1 MKKQV
6 FYGLLLAVLFTVVVT
21 HSALA
26 YTQNAFVTRWKV
38 PSDKTKIQFSLR
50 SGTGKIVWG
59 EANGVGITGAKTII
73 PLTESTKEFKQYE
86 ISLPSKDKEYIVE
99 IQGGQINNFRVDT
112 YNHLIAIEQWG
123 NTAWLGLDAA
133 FKNCVN
139 LKDIKAT
146 DTPNLTKCTSLH
158 RMFDGCSNSE
168 FTKIDRL
175 GEWNVSN
182 VYYFGYMFAGCRYF
196 KGDGLEKWSLDRVSS
211 IGAMF
216 QGCGRFDADLSTWG
230 NKLGNVN
237 SLNNLFQNC
246 GSFKGKGLEKW
257 DVRNVEYF
265 NYAFYRCGNN
275 FNPDL
280 SSWDVSN
287 AREMNSM
294 FSGSSYFSG
303 KKIKGKDGQLQG
315 GDISKW
321 NVKNV
326 KSFTY
331 MFSGCA
337 ALEADL
343 SKWLEGK
350 NNATNLEGM
359 LLGCRNF
366 NADISGWDVSKVTS
380 LKNFLAEC
388 IQFNQD
394 LSKWNV
400 EKVEDMSYCFRDCSN
415 YNKPMD
421 KWKVSKAVSLRG
433 MFQNATKFEQNLKAW
448 KDHIGNVTDMA
459 EMFQN
464 AKAYTGQGLEYWD
477 VRRVTDFSNM
487 FSGGEKFVG
496 NLSSWDVSKGLLFN
510 RMFNGCTQFA
520 ADLTGWNPLAA
531 ENTSE
536 MFNNCQLFRSDLK
549 DWRMPRLLNMSGM
562 FKWCTSYTADLSDWD
577 VSQVRNFS
585 DAFRGCNAFR
595 SDLSRWNVGSGE
607 DFSGM
612 FESCNHF
619 VSDLSKWDVA
629 EAKKM
634 DRMFWGASN
643 FTSDLSNWEVSKV
656 TDMSKMFAGAEK
668 FNSDV
673 TKWNVEKV
681 KSMTGIF
688 ENAKQFNCSLASW
701 NLKGLLVE
709 KTITL
714 SGCGMGVANYDRT
727 IEGWSKLDA
736 SVKNITVQASEL
748 IYSKDAKDAHDNIL
762 TSVRSWK
769 FKKDKCSEDESS
781 KHKLS
786 LEPTLM
792 TINLGSSMDVKY
804 KIDPDDV
811 NGNNIG
817 WTSTEPTV
825 AVYNPTTKKVDG
837 KKVGSTILRCSAGT
851 NGNERAYDELFV
863 KVVILVDALKFKQE
877 KYDKLPLGETFEF
890 AKELI
895 ITPKNAT
902 DKRLKWMSN
911 HPEIISIDE
920 NTGLAT
926 CHKVGDAE
934 ITVVARDREESKAAK
949 AKVPVKVVVIQAEAI
964 EADPKEVNA
973 KPGTEIMLGVK
984 FTPENVTYK
993 EDIKWTSPDETKI
1006 KVLDEKKG
1014 IFQVLD
1020 DKNNPDYGGFVVDLK
1035 VTHTDRETSNTL
1047 EAICRV
1053 HVLVK
1058 SQIFPEKLTVSP
1070 ELLDMNVHEEKEITA
1085 TLVPSNV
1092 FNNTLVW
1099 ISKDTKVATVKD
1111 GKVTAVGAGE
1121 TTILVWSIVDRNVFA
1136 QTKVKV
1142 HQVLVNNLT
1151 FLTDV
1156 PFYDQKE
1163 KVYNIPEG
1171 AAITIPY
1178 RLEPQN
1184 ASNKEVRWETENSD
1198 FVSVDE
1204 NTGHLKGLPA
1214 GKGQT
1219 AIIKA
1224 TALGG
1229 SNLYRTCKVK
1239 IVERTTPAH
1248 IFIQKALYVTPGT
1261 RGQFNLV
1268 YDPSDVSDRLVTW
1281 TSTDPAIFSVNS
1293 DGSYVAHEA
1302 GDVKVTVT
1310 LVSNPLIMAK
1320 CDVKVLPRLAT
1331 QYVSILGELKLG
1343 VGTSY
1348 TYTPVFEPINATDR
1362 DVEWTLMAGRE
1373 NVILGLNGRVT
1384 GIKKGAATVKVSLKS
1399 DPTISAVSR
1408 ITVEDKKPLTSDI
1421 KFEKDAYEVEEGK
1434 TLDLVLK
1441 YDPADAND
1449 LDLEFT
1455 SENDTYVM
1463 VFKSAQSYE
1472 KVRIF
1477 GRLFTDNEEITITGK
1492 NNTTQQIFTTKVKV
1506 TLPKGNETP
1515 IPENFSTVL
1524 PSLTILEGSTG
1535 YIELKDITP
1544 KNADPRKLDWVSS
1557 NEKSVTV
1564 SPTGSVYGV
1573 KEGSSTVK
1581 ISGRNHSVTIMVHV
1595 VKQGSGSNPLDPN
1608 NPNNPDPNKPS
1619 LEEFFAPEK
1628 TPVRV
1633 VVGNYT
1639 YIHLKTK
1646 PEGADTSGMTWESE
1660 DTNIAVVNNG
1670 LLKGIKLGETKVTV
1684 SKNGKSVTFDV
1695 EVVKRPAGEDPSK
1708 PNLVDFY
1715 APEPLP
1721 VTVMLLSEK
1730 KVYLRVIPANADIS
1744 RLEWKSNDET
1754 KVTVKNDGTIRGKKL
1769 GATTLTVS
1777 DPLSGRT
1784 VTFPVEV
1791 VAENNPNNPDP
1802 NKPALQDFDKPK
1814 NDPVGVL
1821 VGGITYVHLVT
1832 TPEGAD
1838 TSGMTWESEDTS
1850 IAEVENGVLKG
1861 ITVGET
1867 NVKVSKNGKTV
1878 TFGVVVKPR
1887 PANEDPNKPSLVDFD
1902 VPEKL
1907 PVTVALAAKKRVQL
1921 KVTPAD
1927 ADISRLEWTS
1937 NDESIVTVTKTGGV
1951 ITGVFVGATTLKVHD
1966 PVSGRSIEFA
1976 VETIA
1981 ENNPN
1986 NPDPNKPALEE
1997 FFGPENDPVG
2007 VIVGGY
2013 TYVHLKT
2020 KPEGANTS
2028 GLTWTS
2034 EDPTTADVRNGVLM
2048 GVKEGTTT
2056 VTVSDGKGHEVK
2068 FGVVVKPRP
2077 ATEDPNKPSLI
2088 DFDVPKKLP
2097 VGVVLG
2103 GWTRVRLT
2111 VTPAD
2116 ADISRLEWKTKDGET
2131 KVSVDQNGKMS
2142 GLELGKTT
2150 IKVSDPVSGRS
2161 IEFEVEVVENPGDP
2175 NKPILNDFDKQND
2188 DPVEVEVGKKKPLP
2202 IKTEPEGADKSR
2214 LKYESMNPG
2223 VATVDKDGNVTGVK
2237 PGETTVKVTDP
2248 VSGKTIEFVIKVVEK
2263 SSTPSKPSLE
2273 SFSVVRTA
2281 LYVVQN
2287 FDAIV
2292 PLNLV
2297 PEDADTSSLVWTTED
2312 DKIASVSESG
2322 VITGVALGQTM
2333 IRVMHPATNR
2343 EFKINVTVIANDEK
2357 TLAVEENQLADVTA
2371 APNPFAT
2378 QITLR
2383 GYKATNGRYE
2393 LMTLAGVTLRSG
2405 LLWSDETQIETTDLP
2420 AGLYLIRLTT
2430 ETGETKTLKVVKRQ

>member
-6 FYGLLLAVLFTVVVT
+6 FYGLLLAVLFTIVVT

-38 PSDKTKIQFSLR
+38 PSGGTKIQFSLKAE
-50 SGTGKIVWG
+50 SGKIVWG
-59 EANGVGITGAKTII
+59 EANGSGISEPKTTINVM
-73 PLTESTKEFKQYE
+73 ESTKEFKQYE
-86 ISLPSKDKEYIVE
+86 ITLPKGDKEYIVE
-99 IQGGQINNFRVDT
+99 ISGGNLRYFRVDT
-112 YNHLIAIEQWG
+112 YNYIIGVEQWG
-123 NTAWLGLDAA
+123 NNPWLGLDAA

-146 DTPNLTKCTSLH
+146 DAPNLTKCSSLYQ
-158 RMFDGCSNSE
+158 MFEGCSNAG
-168 FTKIDRL
+168 FTKIETLKTWD
-175 GEWNVSN
+175 VSKVN
-182 VYYFGYMFAGCRYF
+182 YFGNMFAGCRYF
-196 KGDGLEKWSLDRVSS
+196 EGKGLESWSMDRVTS

-216 QGCGRFDADLSTWG
+216 QGCGRFDADLTKWG
-230 NKLGNVN
+230 DKIVNVT
-237 SLNNLFQNC
+237 SLNNLFQSC
-246 GSFKGKGLEKW
+246 GSFQGKGLEKW
-257 DVRNVEYF
+257 NVKNIEHF
-265 NYAFYRCGNN
+265 NYAFYRCGNK

-294 FSGSSYFSG
+294 FSGDSYFSG
-303 KKIKGKDGQLQG
+303 KVIIDKDGVKHG

-350 NNATNLEGM
+350 NKATNLEGM
-359 LLGCRNF
+359 FLGCRNF
-366 NADISGWDVSKVTS
+366 NADISGWNVSKVTS
-380 LKNFLAEC
+380 LKNFLSEC
-388 IQFNQD
+388 IQFNQN
-394 LSKWNV
+394 LSKWEV
-400 EKVEDMSYCFRDCSN
+400 ENVEDMSYCFRACGN
-415 YNKPMD
+415 YNQPMD

-433 MFQNATKFEQNLKAW
+433 MFQHATKFEQNLKAW
-448 KDHIGNVTDMA
+448 KDYIGNVTDMA
-459 EMFQN
+459 EMFLG
-464 AKAYTGQGLEYWD
+464 AKAYTGQGLEYWN
-477 VRRVTDFSNM
+477 VARVTDFSNM
-487 FSGGEKFVG
+487 FSGAEKFVG
-496 NLSSWDVSKGLLFN
+496 NLSGWDVSRGLLFN
-510 RMFNGCTQFA
+510 GMFNNCTLFA
-520 ADLTGWNPLAA
+520 ADLTAWRPEAA
-531 ENTSE
+531 ENTSQ
-536 MFNNCQLFRSDLK
+536 MFNNCAKFHSDLK
-549 DWRMPRLLNMSGM
+549 NWRMPRLLNMSGM
-562 FKWCTSYTADLSDWD
+562 FKWCTNYTADLSNWD
-577 VSQVRNFS
+577 VAQVRDFS
-585 DAFRGCNAFR
+585 LAFKGCQAFR

-612 FESCNHF
+612 FSDCTNF
-619 VSDLSKWDVA
+619 TSDLSKWDVA

-634 DRMFWGASN
+634 DHMFSDAST
-643 FTSDLSNWEVSKV
+643 FTSDLSNWDVSKV
-656 TDMSKMFAGAEK
+656 TSMSKMFSGAAQ
-668 FNSDV
+668 FNSDL
-673 TKWNVEKV
+673 TKWNVAKV
-681 KSMTGIF
+681 RNMKGIF
-688 ENAKQFNCSLASW
+688 ENAKQFNCSLATW
-701 NLKGLLVE
+701 NLKGLFDE

-714 SGCGMGVANYDRT
+714 SECGMGVANYDRT
-727 IEGWSKLDA
+727 IEGWSKLDP
-736 SVKNITVQASEL
+736 SVEGITVQADNL
-748 IYSKDAKDAHDNIL
+748 IYSKDAKDAHETIL
-762 TSVRSWK
+762 HSMRNWD
-769 FKKDKCSEDESS
+769 FKGDKCSETESS

-804 KIDPDDV
+804 TIDPSDV
-811 NGNNIG
+811 SKDKIG
-817 WTSTEPTV
+817 WTSTDPNV
-825 AVYNPTTKKVDG
+825 AVYNPTTKKVEG
-837 KKVGSTILRCSAGT
+837 KKVGSTIIRFSAGT
-851 NGNERAYDELFV
+851 AAAERAYDELFV
-863 KVVILVDALKFKQE
+863 KVVIFVEGLEFRQKA
-877 KYDKLPLGETFEF
+877 YDKLPLGETFEF
-890 AKELI
+890 AKEI
-895 ITPKNAT
+895 IISPKKVT
-902 DKRLKWMSN
+902 DKRLKWMSD

-926 CHKVGDAE
+926 CHKEGDAT
-934 ITVVARDREESKAAK
+934 ISVVARDREESKAAK
-949 AKVPVKVVVIQAEAI
+949 ASVPVKVVVIQAEAI

-973 KPGTEIMLGVK
+973 KPGTEITLGVK

-993 EDIKWTSPDETKI
+993 DVEWTFPDNNKI
-1006 KVLDEKKG
+1006 EVLDKEKGIFKVLDDEK
-1014 IFQVLD
+1014 
-1020 DKNNPDYGGFVVDLK
+1020 NPDYGGFVVDLK
-1035 VTHTDRETSNTL
+1035 VTHKDRKTNNTI

-1070 ELLDMNVHEEKEITA
+1070 ELLEMNINEEKHITA

-1111 GKVTAVGAGE
+1111 GKVTAVGKGE

-1136 QTKVKV
+1136 QAKVKV
-1142 HQVLVNNLT
+1142 REVLVNKLE
-1151 FLTDV
+1151 FLTNV
-1156 PFYDQKE
+1156 PFYDEAE
-1163 KVYNIPEG
+1163 KVYKIPAG

-1184 ASNKEVRWETENSD
+1184 ASNKEIKWETED
-1198 FVSVDE
+1198 TDVVSVDE
-1204 NTGHLKGLPA
+1204 NTGYLKGLPA
-1214 GKGQT
+1214 GIGKT
-1219 AIIKA
+1219 ATIKA

-1229 SNLYRTCKVK
+1229 SNLYKTCKVK
-1239 IVERTTPAH
+1239 VVERTSPAN
-1248 IFIQKALYVTPGT
+1248 IYLPKALYVTPGT
-1261 RGQFNLV
+1261 HGQFNLV

-1320 CDVKVLPRLAT
+1320 CDVKVLPRVAT
-1331 QYVSILGELKLG
+1331 HYVSILGELKLG

-1348 TYTPVFEPINATDR
+1348 TYTPVFDPINATDR
-1362 DVEWTLMAGRE
+1362 DVEWTLMAGKE
-1373 NVILGLNGRVT
+1373 NVILDLNGRVT
-1384 GIKKGAATVKVSLKS
+1384 GIKKGSATVKVSLKS
-1399 DPTISAVSR
+1399 NPTISAVSR
-1408 ITVEDKKPLTSDI
+1408 ITVEDKKPLTSEI
-1421 KFEKDAYEVEEGK
+1421 TFEKDAYEVEEGK

-1492 NNTTQQIFTTKVKV
+1492 NNTTQKTFTTKVKV
-1506 TLPKGNETP
+1506 TLPNGNETP
-1515 IPENFSTVL
+1515 IPDHFSTVL

-1573 KEGSSTVK
+1573 KEGNATVT
-1581 ISGRNHSVTIMVHV
+1581 ISGRNHRATIMIHV

-1646 PEGADTSGMTWESE
+1646 PEGADTSGMTWESD
-1660 DTNIAVVNNG
+1660 DTSIAVVNNG
-1670 LLKGIKLGETKVTV
+1670 LLKGIKLGETKVKV

-1715 APEPLP
+1715 APEQLP

-1730 KVYLRVIPANADIS
+1730 KVHLRVIPANADIS

-1754 KVTVKNDGTIRGKKL
+1754 KVTVKNGTIRGEKL

-1802 NKPALQDFDKPK
+1802 NKPALEDFDKPK

-1838 TSGMTWESEDTS
+1838 TSGMTWVSEDTS
-1850 IAEVENGVLKG
+1850 TAEVENGVLKG
-1861 ITVGET
+1861 IKVGST
-1867 NVKVSKNGKTV
+1867 NVTVSKNGKSV

-1907 PVTVALAAKKRVQL
+1907 PVTVALGAKKRVQL

-1927 ADISRLEWTS
+1927 ADISRLEWKS
-1937 NDESIVTVTKTGGV
+1937 NDEKVVTVDN
-1951 ITGVFVGATTLKVHD
+1951 TGVMTGIFVGTTTLKVHD
-1966 PVSGRSIEFA
+1966 PISNRSITFA

-1997 FFGPENDPVG
+1997 FRGPENDPVG

-2020 KPEGANTS
+2020 TPKGANTS

-2116 ADISRLEWKTKDGET
+2116 ADISRLQWTSNNENIVT
-2131 KVSVDQNGKMS
+2131 VDQTGKMS
-2142 GLELGKTT
+2142 GIALGKTT
-2150 IKVSDPVSGRS
+2150 LTVHDPVSGRS

-2175 NKPILNDFDKQND
+2175 SKPILNDFDKQND
-2188 DPVEVEVGKKKPLP
+2188 NPVEVEVGKKKPLP

-2214 LKYESMNPG
+2214 LTYESQDKS

-2237 PGETTVKVTDP
+2237 LGETTVKVTDP
-2248 VSGKTIEFVIKVVEK
+2248 VSGKTIEFVVKVVEK
-2263 SSTPSKPSLE
+2263 SSTPSKPALE

-2333 IRVMHPATNR
+2333 VRVVHPATNR

-2378 QITLR
+2378 QLTLR
-2383 GYKATNGRYE
+2383 GYKTTNGRYE
-2393 LMTLAGVTLRSG
+2393 LMTLAGVTLRAG
-2405 LLWSDETQIETTDLP
+2405 LLWSDETQIETADLP

-2430 ETGETKTLKVVKRQ
+2430 ETGETKTLKVVKR

>member
-26 YTQNAFVTRWKV
+26 YQAGAFVTRWRGSNDDNSKLRVTGEQGKV
-38 PSDKTKIQFSLR
+38 KYYMVGKETEARTENFSDPNN
-50 SGTGKIVWG
+50 W
-59 EANGVGITGAKTII
+59 KTISF
-73 PLTESTKEFKQYE
+73 PTTAG
-86 ISLPSKDKEYIVE
+86 KEYIVE
-99 IQGGQINNFRVDT
+99 ISGSDVRGFQVATANDLVEVI
-112 YNHLIAIEQWG
+112 QWG
-123 NTAWLGLDAA
+123 SVEWTDLTEA
-133 FKNCVN
+133 FKNCVKLEEIKESAGKPD
-139 LKDIKAT
+139 LKR
-146 DTPNLTKCTSLH
+146 CRSLS
-158 RMFDGCSNSE
+158 G
-168 FTKIDRL
+168 
-175 GEWNVSN
+175 
-182 VYYFGYMFAGCRYF
+182 
-196 KGDGLEKWSLDRVSS
+196 
-211 IGAMF
+211 MF
-216 QGCGRFDADLSTWG
+216 QGCRNLKTINAQVWNVSFVHYFGSMFSGCQLFEDKEVGKWELDNVLTVGGMFLGCGKFDANFSKWAKKLRRVTSLS
-230 NKLGNVN
+230 NMFH
-237 SLNNLFQNC
+237 SC
-246 GSFKGKGLEKW
+246 GSFKGEGLSEW
-257 DVRNVEYF
+257 DVSNVETF
-265 NYAFYRCGNN
+265 NYTFYRCGNN

-280 SSWDVSN
+280 NKWDVSN
-287 AREMNSM
+287 AREMVGM
-294 FSGSSYFSG
+294 FSGCAYFEQDL
-303 KKIKGKDGQLQG
+303 KDW
-315 GDISKW
+315 D
-321 NVKNV
+321 VKNV
-326 KSFTY
+326 ENFSY
-331 MFSGCA
+331 MFSGCNRFKGKVG
-337 ALEADL
+337 D
-343 SKWLEGK
+343 WLKGENK
-350 NNATNLEGM
+350 AINLKGM
-359 LLGCRNF
+359 FFKCGAF
-366 NADISGWDVSKVTS
+366 NTDISGWNVSSVESLSNFLAGCTQFSHNIARWDVSNVTNMNYCFRDCVNFNHDLSNWDVSKVTTMVGMFS
-380 LKNFLAEC
+380 GAETYTQGFSAWKDRVSNVVNFSEMFMGCKDFTGAGLEGWNVSKCQDFSYMFSGAFA
-388 IQFNQD
+388 FNG
-394 LSKWNV
+394 LIGKWNV
-400 EKVEDMSYCFRDCSN
+400 GKGRSFKR
-415 YNKPMD
+415 
-421 KWKVSKAVSLRG
+421 
-433 MFQNATKFEQNLKAW
+433 
-448 KDHIGNVTDMA
+448 
-459 EMFQN
+459 
-464 AKAYTGQGLEYWD
+464 
-477 VRRVTDFSNM
+477 M
-487 FSGGEKFVG
+487 FSDCRLFTADI
-496 NLSSWDVSKGLLFN
+496 SSW
-510 RMFNGCTQFA
+510 R
-520 ADLTGWNPLAA
+520 PLAA
-531 ENTSE
+531 ETTSG
-536 MFNNCQLFRSDLK
+536 MFVNCKKFNRDLSA
-549 DWRMPRLLNMSGM
+549 WRMPRLLDMSFM
-562 FKWCTSYTADLSDWD
+562 FTWCPLFKCELKDWD
-577 VSQVRNFS
+577 VAQVRNFE
-585 DAFRGCNAFR
+585 NAFQGCSAFV
-595 SDLSRWNVGSGE
+595 SDLSQWNVKSGE
-607 DFSGM
+607 NFVGM
-612 FESCNHF
+612 FYACILF
-619 VSDLSKWDVA
+619 QSDLSKWDVSL
-629 EAKKM
+629 AKNMKQ
-634 DRMFWGASN
+634 MFYKASL
-643 FTSDLSNWEVSKV
+643 FTSDLSDWNVAKV
-656 TDMSKMFAGAEK
+656 TDMSDMFKGATN

-673 TKWNVEKV
+673 TRWNVKRV
-681 KSMTGIF
+681 SDMSGIF
-688 ENAKQFNCSLASW
+688 EDAQQFNCQLGTWDISGLINKSISL
-701 NLKGLLVE
+701 K
-709 KTITL
+709 K
-714 SGCGMGVANYDRT
+714 CGMGVANYERT
-727 IEGWSKLDA
+727 LEGWAKLSGVPTGITLEADMLHYTDA
-736 SVKNITVQASEL
+736 VKEFREDVLKKIKNWKIQNDIKSSASE
-748 IYSKDAKDAHDNIL
+748 
-762 TSVRSWK
+762 
-769 FKKDKCSEDESS
+769 
-781 KHKLS
+781 HKLE
-786 LEPTLM
+786 LTQTLM
-792 TINLGSSMDVKY
+792 TINLGNALDVTY
-804 KIDPDDV
+804 KITPDV
-811 NGNNIG
+811 TNPELN
-817 WTSTEPTV
+817 WTSTDETI
-825 AVYNPTTKKVDG
+825 AAYNPTTKKVEG
-837 KKVGSTILRCSAGT
+837 KKVGSAIIRCQYGT
-851 NGNERAYDELFV
+851 DAKERAYDELFV
-863 KVVILVDALKFKQE
+863 DVVIFVDKLKFKQE
-877 KYDKLPLGETFEF
+877 KYDRLPLGETFDF
-890 AKELI
+890 AKEII

-902 DKRLKWMSN
+902 NKRLKWTSSA
-911 HPEIISIDE
+911 PEIISIDE

-926 CHKVGDAE
+926 CHKVGDAK
-934 ITVVARDREESKAAK
+934 ISVVARDREDAHAAK
-949 AKVPVKVVVIQAEAI
+949 AEVLVKVIVIKAEAI
-964 EADPKEVNA
+964 EADPKEINA
-973 KPGTEIMLGVK
+973 KPGTEIALGVK
-984 FTPENVTYK
+984 FTPEKVTYK
-993 EDIKWTSPDETKI
+993 EDIKWTTPDDKKI

-1020 DKNNPDYGGFVVDLK
+1020 DESNPDYGGFVVDLK
-1035 VTHTDRETSNTL
+1035 VTHTDRETGNKL

-1070 ELLDMNVHEEKEITA
+1070 ESLEMNIREEKEITA
-1085 TLVPSNV
+1085 TLIPSNV
-1092 FNNTLVW
+1092 FNSDLVW
-1099 ISKDTKVATVKD
+1099 LSKNNKVATVKD
-1111 GKVTAVGAGE
+1111 GKVTAVGEGE
-1121 TTILVWSIVDRNVFA
+1121 TTILVWSVVDRNVFA
-1136 QTKVKV
+1136 QTRVKV
-1142 HQVLVNNLT
+1142 NKVLVSELL
-1151 FLTDV
+1151 FLTNV
-1156 PFYDQKE
+1156 PYYNE
-1163 KVYNIPEG
+1163 KDKLYEIPVG
-1171 AAITIPY
+1171 VASTIPY
-1178 RLEPQN
+1178 SIEPQN
-1184 ASNKEVRWETENSD
+1184 ASNKEVKWETEDSEL
-1198 FVSVDE
+1198 VSVDE
-1204 NTGHLKGLPA
+1204 NTGLLKGLPA
-1214 GKGQT
+1214 GMGKT
-1219 AIIKA
+1219 ATIKA

-1229 SNLYRTCKVK
+1229 SNLYKTCKVK
-1239 IVERTTPAH
+1239 IVERTSPAH
-1248 IFIQKALYVTPGT
+1248 IFIQKVLYVTLGT

-1268 YDPSDVSDRLVTW
+1268 YDPADVSDRLVTW
-1281 TSTDPAIFSVNS
+1281 KSTDPTIFSVNS

-1362 DVEWTLMAGRE
+1362 DVEWKLIAGRE
-1373 NVILGLNGRVT
+1373 NVILDLNGRVT
-1384 GIKKGAATVKVSLKS
+1384 GVKKGSATLKVSLKS
-1399 DPTISAVSR
+1399 NPTISAVSH
-1408 ITVEDKKPLTSDI
+1408 ITVEDVKPLASEIT
-1421 KFEKDAYEVEEGK
+1421 FEKDAYEVEEGK

-1441 YDPADAND
+1441 YEPTDAND

-1492 NNTTQQIFTTKVKV
+1492 NNTTQKTFTTKVKV
-1506 TLPKGNETP
+1506 TLPNGNETP

-1557 NEKSVTV
+1557 NENAVTV

-1660 DTNIAVVNNG
+1660 DTSVAVVNNG
-1670 LLKGIKLGETKVTV
+1670 LLKGIKLGKTKVTV

-1695 EVVKRPAGEDPSK
+1695 EVVKRPSGEDPSK

-1927 ADISRLEWTS
+1927 ADISRLEWIS

-1997 FFGPENDPVG
+1997 FFAPENDPVG

-2020 KPEGANTS
+2020 TPKGANTS

-2056 VTVSDGKGHEVK
+2056 VTVSDGKGNEVK

-2103 GWTRVRLT
+2103 GWTRIRLT

-2263 SSTPSKPSLE
+2263 SSTPSKPALE

-2333 IRVMHPATNR
+2333 IRVVHPATNR

>member
-26 YTQNAFVTRWKV
+26 YTQHAFVTRWKV
-38 PSDKTKIQFSLR
+38 LSDNTKIQFSLK
-50 SGTGKIVWG
+50 SGNGKIEWG
-59 EANGVGITGAKTII
+59 EANGSGISGGKTTIN
-73 PLTESTKEFKQYE
+73 LTESTSEFKQYE
-86 ISLPSKDKEYIVE
+86 ITLPSKDKEYIVE
-99 IQGGQINNFRVDT
+99 ISGGQLNYFRVDT
-112 YNHLIAIEQWG
+112 YNYIIKVEQWG
-123 NTAWLGLDAA
+123 NNPWLGFDAA

-139 LKDIKAT
+139 LRDIEAQ
-146 DTPNLTKCTSLH
+146 DCPNLSKCNSLSQ
-158 RMFDGCSNSE
+158 MFDGCSSPK
-168 FTKIDRL
+168 FTKITKL
-175 GEWNVSN
+175 GDWNVSK
-182 VYYFGYMFAGCRYF
+182 VYYFGNMFTNCRYF
-196 KGDGLEKWSLDRVSS
+196 EGAGLDKWSLDAVTS

-216 QGCGRFDADLSTWG
+216 QGCGRFDADLTTWG
-230 NKLGNVN
+230 SKLGNVT
-237 SLNNLFQNC
+237 SLNNVFQGC
-246 GSFKGKGLEKW
+246 GSFEGKGLEKW
-257 DVRNVEYF
+257 DVKNVETF
-265 NYAFYRCGNN
+265 NYTFYHCGNK

-280 SSWDVSN
+280 SKWDMTN
-287 AREMNSM
+287 AREMNAM
-294 FSGSSYFSG
+294 FSGASYFSG
-303 KKIKGKDGQLQG
+303 KEITDKNGKKHG

-326 KSFTY
+326 KSFIYT
-331 MFSGCA
+331 FSGCT
-337 ALEADL
+337 ALVADL
-343 SKWLEGK
+343 SQWLVGK
-350 NNATNLEGM
+350 NNATDLTGM
-359 LLGCRNF
+359 FLGCRQF
-366 NADISGWDVSKVTS
+366 NADISKWDVSKVTS
-380 LKNFLAEC
+380 LKNFLSEC
-388 IQFNQD
+388 IQFNQNLLEWD
-394 LSKWNV
+394 V
-400 EKVEDMSYCFRDCSN
+400 EKVVDMSYCFRACSN
-415 YNKPMD
+415 YNQPMH

-433 MFQNATKFEQNLKAW
+433 MFQHATKFEQSLKAW

-459 EMFQN
+459 EMFAG
-464 AKAYTGQGLEYWD
+464 AKAYTGQGLEYWN
-477 VRRVTDFSNM
+477 VARVSDFSNM
-487 FSGGEKFVG
+487 FNGADKFVG
-496 NLSSWDVSKGLLFN
+496 NLSKWDVSKGRLFN
-510 RMFNGCTQFA
+510 GMFSNSTQFA
-520 ADLTGWNPLAA
+520 ADLSAWNPVDA
-531 ENTSE
+531 ENTSQ
-536 MFNNCQLFRSDLK
+536 MFNNCHKFTSDLK
-549 DWRMPRLLNMSGM
+549 NWRMPRLLNMSGM
-562 FKWCTSYTADLSDWD
+562 FKWCATYTADLSDWD
-577 VSQVRNFS
+577 VAQVRDFS
-585 DAFRGCNAFR
+585 NAFKGCAAFRG
-595 SDLSRWNVGSGE
+595 DLSRWNVGSGE

-612 FESCNHF
+612 FASCTNF
-619 VSDLSKWDVA
+619 DSDLSKWNVS
-629 EAKKM
+629 EAKNM
-634 DRMFWGASN
+634 AGMFDGASS
-643 FTSDLSNWEVSKV
+643 FTSDLSNWDVSKV
-656 TDMSKMFAGAEK
+656 TNMRKMFAKASK

-681 KSMTGIF
+681 KNMTGIF
-688 ENAKQFNCSLASW
+688 EEAKQFNCSLASW
-701 NLKGLLVE
+701 NLKGLVEE

-714 SGCGMGVANYDRT
+714 DNCGMGVANYDRT
-727 IEGWSKLDA
+727 IEGWSKLVPN
-736 SVKNITVQASEL
+736 VKGITVQASSL
-748 IYSKDAKDAHDNIL
+748 IYSKDAKDAHDNTL
-762 TSVRSWK
+762 KSMGTWS
-769 FKKDKCSEDESS
+769 FDGDKCSENESS

-786 LEPTLM
+786 LEPTQM

-804 KIDPDDV
+804 TIDPDNV
-811 NGNNIG
+811 SENQIG

-825 AVYNPTTKKVDG
+825 AVYNPTTKKVEG
-837 KKVGSTILRCSAGT
+837 KKVGSTIIRCSAGT

-863 KVVILVDALKFKQE
+863 KVVILVE
-877 KYDKLPLGETFEF
+877 KLEFREKAYDKLPLGETFEF
-890 AKELI
+890 AKEII

-902 DKRLKWMSN
+902 DKRLKWTSSN
-911 HPEIISIDE
+911 PTVISIDE

-926 CHKVGDAE
+926 CHKEGDAK
-934 ITVVARDREESKAAK
+934 IIVVARDQEESKSAIA
-949 AKVPVKVVVIQAEAI
+949 VVTVTVVVIQAEAI

-973 KPGTEIMLGVK
+973 KPGTEITLGVK
-984 FTPENVTYK
+984 FIPENVTYK
-993 EDIKWTSPDETKI
+993 NVEWTSPDETKI
-1006 KVLDEKKG
+1006 KVLDKEKGTFK
-1014 IFQVLD
+1014 ICD
-1020 DKNNPDYGGFVVDLK
+1020 DDNNPDYGGFVVDLK
-1035 VTHTDRETSNTL
+1035 VTHKDSKTNNTL

-1070 ELLDMNVHEEKEITA
+1070 ELLEMNIHEEKEITA

-1099 ISKDTKVATVKD
+1099 LSKDTKVATVKD

-1136 QTKVKV
+1136 QTKVTV
-1142 HQVLVNNLT
+1142 HQVLVNDLI
-1151 FLTDV
+1151 LSTDV
-1156 PFYDQKE
+1156 PFYDKTE

-1184 ASNKEVRWETENSD
+1184 ASNKEVKWETEDSD
-1198 FVSVDE
+1198 LVSVDE

-1214 GKGQT
+1214 GIGKT
-1219 AIIKA
+1219 ATIKA

-1239 IVERTTPAH
+1239 IVERTSPAH
-1248 IFIQKALYVTPGT
+1248 IYIQKALYVTPGT

-1268 YDPSDVSDRLVTW
+1268 YDPADVSDRLVTW

-1310 LVSNPLIMAK
+1310 LVSNPLVMAK

-1331 QYVSILGELKLG
+1331 HYVSILGELKLG

-1362 DVEWTLMAGRE
+1362 DVEWRLMSGRE
-1373 NVILGLNGRVT
+1373 NVILDLNGRVT
-1384 GIKKGAATVKVSLKS
+1384 GVKKGSATVKVILKS
-1399 DPTISAVSR
+1399 NPTISAVSH
-1408 ITVEDKKPLTSDI
+1408 ITVEDKKQLTSEVT
-1421 KFEKDAYEVEEGK
+1421 FEKDAYEVEEGK

-1441 YDPADAND
+1441 YEPADAND

-1492 NNTTQQIFTTKVKV
+1492 NNTTQKTFTTKVKV
-1506 TLPKGNETP
+1506 TLPQGNETP
-1515 IPENFSTVL
+1515 VPEHFTTVL

-1535 YIELKDITP
+1535 YIELKDISP

-1557 NEKSVTV
+1557 NEQSVTV

-1573 KEGSSTVK
+1573 KEGNATVK
-1581 ISGRNHSVTIMVHV
+1581 ISGSNHSVSIIVHV

-1628 TPVRV
+1628 TPVKV

-1660 DTNIAVVNNG
+1660 DTSVATVHNG
-1670 LLKGIKLGETKVTV
+1670 LLKGIKLGATKVTV

-1695 EVVKRPAGEDPSK
+1695 EVVKRPSSEDPSK

-1754 KVTVKNDGTIRGKKL
+1754 KVKVKNGTIRGEKL

-1821 VGGITYVHLVT
+1821 VGGITYIHLVT
-1832 TPEGAD
+1832 KPEGAD

-1861 ITVGET
+1861 IKVGET
-1867 NVKVSKNGKTV
+1867 KVKVSKNGKSV

-1927 ADISRLEWTS
+1927 ADISRLEWKS
-1937 NDESIVTVTKTGGV
+1937 NDEKIVTVDKTGV
-1951 ITGVFVGATTLKVHD
+1951 ITGVFVGTTTLTVHD
-1966 PVSGRSIEFA
+1966 PVSERSIEFA

-1986 NPDPNKPALEE
+1986 NPDPQKPELED
-1997 FFGPENDPVG
+1997 FDRPENDPVG

-2013 TYVHLKT
+2013 AYVHLKT
-2020 KPEGANTS
+2020 TPKGANTS

-2034 EDPTTADVRNGVLM
+2034 ADPTTADVRNGVLM

-2056 VTVSDGKGHEVK
+2056 VTVSNGKGKEVT

-2103 GWTRVRLT
+2103 GWTRIRLT

-2150 IKVSDPVSGRS
+2150 ITVSDPVVSGRS
-2161 IEFEVEVVENPGDP
+2161 ITFEVEVVENPGDP

-2214 LKYESMNPG
+2214 LKYESANPA

-2263 SSTPSKPSLE
+2263 SSTPSKPALE

-2333 IRVMHPATNR
+2333 IRVVHPATNR